1 MFIFRTLC
9 NTINKSEA
17 DNTMYDVINVIENIK
32 TIYGSN
38 DSLRVLKDYERVL
51 DELDLYVFDNWQT
64 GELVEGPLVNR
75 HTVECKFMWPLKEMP
90 DPQAGK
96 RLLDYGCKVTYKKD
110 HLMEPR
116 TIKDPDDYRP
126 GTRKGKIDRH
136 PIWIVSVTMPKSLM
150 FDMYKGYLRGVDEET
165 LASVEQTMTQP
176 EVMPDMNNDIDAMG
190 DLNEPTA

>member
-1 MFIFRTLC
+1 
-9 NTINKSEA
+9 
-17 DNTMYDVINVIENIK
+17 MYDVIKVIENIK
-32 TIYGSN
+32 TIYDSN
-38 DSLRVLKDYERVL
+38 SNLRVLKDYERVL
-51 DELDLYVFDNWQT
+51 DELDLYVFDNWQN
-64 GELVEGPLVNR
+64 GELVEGPVVNR

-110 HLMEPR
+110 QLLQPRQIKEPS
-116 TIKDPDDYRP
+116 DYRP

-150 FDMYKGYLRGVDEET
+150 FDMYKGYLRGVDEQT
-165 LASVEQTMTQP
+165 LASVEQTVTQP
-176 EVMPDMNNDIDAMG
+176 QIMPDTNNDLDVMG